1 MAWCGWRH
9 PLSHTHLWQV
19 IAAKTDS
26 TQAPPQ
32 LLQIAA
38 HPVLVG
44 ASSDLSAS
52 APQRAEVASGL
63 MGHVSAGG
71 AVHVTGTSNELQVW
85 LDIVLAGVGGNA
97 RCAMTSLPHR
107 AAFTDVLCS
116 QCWRLWLLHFV
127 TPHVFFVLNLHSLS
141 AFPSFCNPE
150 IGSGRRDSAPVACR
164 RLRSG
169 KRSVDSAGVCR
180 DGWRRRS
187 GRRCRCC

>member
-1 MAWCGWRH
+1 VAWCGWRH
-9 PLSHTHLWQV
+9 PLTLTHTHLWQV

-32 LLQIAA
+32 QLQIAA

-85 LDIVLAGVGGNA
+85 LDSVLAGVGGNGL
-97 RCAMTSLPHR
+97 CAMTSLPHR
-107 AAFTDVLCS
+107 AAFKDDS
-116 QCWRLWLLHFV
+116 WLLHFV
-127 TPHVFFVLNLHSLS
+127 TPHVCFFIQS
-141 AFPSFCNPE
+141 AFSLGLSLVLQSRNREQETPFCT
-150 IGSGRRDSAPVACR
+150 R
-164 RLRSG
+164 RLSKTSFWQRL
-169 KRSVDSAGVCR
+169 R
-180 DGWRRRS
+180 
-187 GRRCRCC
+187 